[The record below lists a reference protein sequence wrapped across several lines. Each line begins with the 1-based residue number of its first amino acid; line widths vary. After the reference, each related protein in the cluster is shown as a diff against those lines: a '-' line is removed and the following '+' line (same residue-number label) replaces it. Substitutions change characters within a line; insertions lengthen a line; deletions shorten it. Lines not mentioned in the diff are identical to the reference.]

1 MKIMNFSHAAPF
13 LDAALPLLMQ
23 DEALNNVMIGLAME
37 LRQQHSDAYFALL
50 SDHRPALAAFMTPAG
65 PLHLY
70 GKDCTAGHLNLLAH
84 NIRQQLRSVSQVVGP
99 AGLTNLFAS
108 VWSNTTGYKA
118 VKNRLLS
125 VYCLERD
132 MLSPKKRSG
141 MLRSV
146 EGKDEQ
152 LLTQWMYEMSVE
164 AGTPMRQEEAG
175 YRAKQSIADGD
186 WYAWEVEGTPVS
198 MAGQVRSTPNGIAIH
213 SVYTPPLLRNMG
225 HAADCVAALSEALL
239 RSGYEFCCIFADDTH
254 AGAGRMYAN
263 MGYEQL
269 EHVIEHHFQLR

>member
-23 DEALNNVMIGLAME
+23 DEAVNNVMIGLAMQ
-37 LRQQHSDAYFALL
+37 LRQQHSDVYFALL
-50 SDHRPALAAFMTPAG
+50 SDHKPALAALMTPSG

-70 GKDCTAGHLNLLAH
+70 GKDCTAGHLNLLVH

-108 VWSNTTGYKA
+108 VWSNATGFKA
-118 VKNRLLS
+118 VNSKLLS

-132 MLSPKKRSG
+132 MLLPDKRRG

-146 EGKDEQ
+146 ETKDEH

-164 AGTPMRQEEAG
+164 TGIPIREEDASW
-175 YRAKQSIADGD
+175 RTKQSIADGD
-186 WYAWEVEGTPVS
+186 LYLWEVEGRPVS
-198 MAGQVRSTPNGIAIH
+198 MAGKVRSTPNGIAIH
-213 SVYTPPLLRNMG
+213 SVYTPLPLRNMG
-225 HAADCVAALSEALL
+225 HAAACVAALSELL
-239 RSGYEFCCIFADDTH
+239 LHSGYDFCCIFADDTL
-254 AGAGRMYAN
+254 AGAGRLYTN

-269 EHVIEHHFQLR
+269 EHVIEHHFILG